1 MYHGLEE
8 AQHSNYV
15 VFIPPTAQNEPFRVV
30 PIEKWFEF
38 KAAQKFVPLSMEQA
52 EEVLTKKMNMTSS
65 RMKKLVERQKEEF
78 QQEKA
83 KRGLDDSDE
92 GAGSDAAEENW
103 FSVTAPEKKPRKAVD
118 EGEAV
123 SDEDI
128 EVMAIDR
135 IRLNGA
141 DSFADVVEDPDAA
154 QDNEDDGAE
163 FAAEEMRDSEE
174 RLLQEA
180 ENMREAAEEE
190 ALAEEDDG
198 GAEEEDYEEEIE
210 DVLDSEHVGD
220 LNKLHDEDD
229 DDMNNE
235 RMKVFSE
242 KYYRPMERF
251 RQLAEPSAK
260 NNDSQKVEP
269 VPEKLAPAAAT
280 TGVAETEQPKEAEK
294 TKEEKETKAA
304 ENAASKKSVTKVK
317 LTLEQS
323 IAQILRHNQG
333 KMKTKALLKE
343 AKKKGLVDDIKSF
356 KAALMKVCNIE
367 DDVVHGKM
375 LVLKKK

>member
-30 PIEKWFEF
+30 PIDKWFGF

-52 EEVLTKKMNMTSS
+52 EEVLEKKMNMTSS
-65 RMKKLVERQKEEF
+65 RMKKLVERQREEL

-83 KRGLDDSDE
+83 KRAE
-92 GAGSDAAEENW
+92 GGEEVEEEEEGNW
-103 FSVTAPEKKPRKAVD
+103 FTVTAPEKKPRKAVD

-123 SDEDI
+123 DEEDI
-128 EVMAIDR
+128 EVSAIDR

-198 GAEEEDYEEEIE
+198 GEAEEDYEEEIE

-220 LNKLHDEDD
+220 LNKLQDEDD
-229 DDMNNE
+229 EDLNNE

-251 RQLAEPSAK
+251 RQISESATKSREEPASAEAAEAKTEATSA
-260 NNDSQKVEP
+260 
-269 VPEKLAPAAAT
+269 AR
-280 TGVAETEQPKEAEK
+280 TGDQDVSKEAERK
-294 TKEEKETKAA
+294 KDEAEAKAA
-304 ENAASKKSVTKVK
+304 EAAAPKKPPVKVK

-343 AKKKGLVDDIKSF
+343 AKKKGLVDDIKNF
-356 KAALMKVCNIE
+356 KAALMNVCNIE
-367 DDVVHGKM
+367 DDVIQGKM